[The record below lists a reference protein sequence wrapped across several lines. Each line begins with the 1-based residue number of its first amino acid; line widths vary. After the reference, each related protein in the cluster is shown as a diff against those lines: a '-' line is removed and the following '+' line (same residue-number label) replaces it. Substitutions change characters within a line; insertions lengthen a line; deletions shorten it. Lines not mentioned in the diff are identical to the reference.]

1 MWINGG
7 FYTLYQPDFPQYE
20 VNINF
25 RLTGCYPPESL
36 YFLPEINSPKLSCMR
51 WESVTANSNNEIY
64 QLYKDDKKIL
74 TVILNPFSNSARV
87 ECEKEKR
94 VFLIRKEG
102 FRRNKTVLR
111 SEYGI
116 KIGELGQENKE
127 NFIDVN
133 NERFFYATQNNPLAE
148 LVLYKESKDKPFVT
162 CGLNAKEGTASVHF
176 TKDKQLS
183 GTSHPGLLMAL
194 CWYMFLP
201 VTKEN
206 VVEFAV

>member
-1 MWINGG
+1 
-7 FYTLYQPDFPQYE
+7 
-20 VNINF
+20 
-25 RLTGCYPPESL
+25 
-36 YFLPEINSPKLSCMR
+36 MR
-51 WESVTANSNNEIY
+51 WESVTASSNNEIY
-64 QLYKDDKKIL
+64 HLYKDDKKIL

-148 LVLYKESKDKPFVT
+148 LVLYKESIDKPFVT
-162 CGLNAKEGTASVHF
+162 CGLSAKEGTASVHF

-183 GTSHPGLLMAL
+183 DTSHPGLLMAL

-206 VVEFAV
+206 VAEFVV